1 MRKIGCISR
10 GGIILAALISVA
22 ICSSIRHPAAAQEAS
37 SVPTLRW
44 APCTGPTQAGFDC
57 AMAPVPLDYAEP
69 AGPSITLSV
78 IRHAATDPDHRI
90 GTLFMNPGG
99 PGGQGTL
106 DLPDWIS
113 LFSPVMQASFDII
126 SWDPRGIGDSTA
138 VQCFANSGDEA
149 DFFAG
154 IPQDA
159 FPVGWAQKRA
169 WLDRFEAYGNIC
181 LQRNGAF
188 LSHTSTLDTARDMD
202 LLRQAAGERT
212 LNYLG
217 TSYGTFLGAVY
228 ANVFPDN
235 VRAMI
240 LDGNLTPSLY
250 TNNGDP
256 RVVLSSSLRFGTN
269 QGMSESLDEFLGRCG
284 SAGPAKCAFSTG
296 DAPGTRARF
305 EALLQRLKRAPVT
318 ISDVTLTS
326 ALFLKALEGRFFTT
340 QPEPG
345 RFPGWIGAGTL
356 LDAVSKAADA
366 NDTPAPEAAA
376 AASSPVQ
383 TPPAPGTDEKYVSSW
398 QSLTVQCGESPNPR
412 PPVRFLELDRY
423 AHAAYG
429 PIGLVDLW
437 ADDPCASWPVRAA
450 GQYAGPWDHPTP
462 NTVLLIGNT
471 HDPST
476 PYRNSVGMSRE
487 LARARLLTVEGY
499 GHTVLL
505 NPSRCAQEYED
516 DYLVNLSV
524 PPEGTVCQQDKQ
536 PFE

>member
-1 MRKIGCISR
+1 MWKTGWLSEVR
-10 GGIILAALISVA
+10 LLLTVLTAVVV
-22 ICSSIRHPAAAQEAS
+22 CSPIQLPASAQGTPA
-37 SVPTLRW
+37 VPDLRW
-44 APCTGPTQAGFDC
+44 TPCTGSTQTGFDC
-57 AMAPVPLDYAEP
+57 AMAPVPLDYADP
-69 AGPSITLSV
+69 AGPSITLSIV
-78 IRHAATDPDHRI
+78 RHAATDPVHRI

-106 DLPDWIS
+106 DLPAWIS
-113 LFSPVMQASFDII
+113 LFSPLMQANFDII

-138 VQCFANSGDEA
+138 VQCFANSNDEA
-149 DFFAG
+149 KFFTG
-154 IPQDA
+154 VPQYA
-159 FPVGWAQKRA
+159 FPVGLAQKRA
-169 WLDRFEAYGNIC
+169 WLGRFETYGRVC
-181 LQRNGAF
+181 LERNGAL

-202 LLRQAAGERT
+202 LLRQAVGERT

-269 QGMSESLDEFLGRCG
+269 QGMSESLDEFLDRCG
-284 SAGPAKCAFSTG
+284 LVGRARCAFSTG
-296 DAPGTRARF
+296 DAPGTHAKF
-305 EALLQRLKRAPVT
+305 DALLQRLKRTPVT
-318 ISDVTLTS
+318 ISDITLTY
-326 ALFLKALEGRFFTT
+326 ALFLKVLEGRLFTT

-345 RFPGWIGAGTL
+345 GFPGWVGAGTL
-356 LDAVSKAADA
+356 LDAVSKAPAA
-366 NDTPAPEAAA
+366 SDTATPEAAA
-376 AASSPVQ
+376 AASSPVE
-383 TPPAPGTDEKYVSSW
+383 TLPAPGTEEKYLSSW

-412 PPVRFLELDRY
+412 PPAKFLELDRY

-437 ADDPCASWPVRAA
+437 ADEPCASWPVRAA
-450 GQYAGPWDHPTP
+450 DQYVGPWNRPTP
-462 NTVLLIGNT
+462 NAVLLIGNT

-476 PYRNSVGMSRE
+476 PYKNSVGMSRE

-505 NPSRCAQEYED
+505 NPSQCAQRYED
-516 DYLVNLSV
+516 DYLLNLSV
-524 PPEGTVCQQDKQ
+524 PPNGTVCNQDMQ